1 MFQVY
6 KVGQKCTPTGMPIIA
21 RDKKIV
27 NLTLATGHAMMG
39 LSLAPATGKI
49 VIEIIS
55 GKPASVAIY
64 RFQI

>member
-1 MFQVY
+1 
-6 KVGQKCTPTGMPIIA
+6 MPIIT
-21 RDKKIV
+21 RDKKYV

-49 VIEIIS
+49 VTEIIA
-55 GKPASVAIY
+55 GKNTSVDIN